1 MDFIEKIKIILPKE
15 KNLDLVIREV
25 KIDYNLVELIF
36 FSSLCNEDRLIY
48 LISSIKKKKINRQ
61 IIYRINN
68 SQVKKIYKEEDAL
81 HSLFDGE
88 ALLFVSS
95 SYALKIDVR
104 NYPLRGIEEPEAEKA
119 IRGSKDGFNE
129 SLNTSI
135 ALIRRRIKTHHLK
148 IEPYI
153 I

>member
-1 MDFIEKIKIILPKE
+1 M
-15 KNLDLVIREV
+15 N
-25 KIDYNLVELIF
+25 
-36 FSSLCNEDRLIY
+36 
-48 LISSIKKKKINRQ
+48 IKKKKINRQ

-81 HSLFDGE
+81 HSLFEGE

-119 IRGSKDGFNE
+119 ISEDCIDLISNAIRALEKIEGIEKKYLE
-129 SLNTSI
+129 TNTS
-135 ALIRRRIKTHHLK
+135 LK
-148 IEPYI
+148 NIYYRTLKSI
-153 I
+153 N

>member
-25 KIDYNLVELIF
+25 KIDYNLVELMF

-68 SQVKKIYKEEDAL
+68 SQVKKIYKEEHAL
-81 HSLFDGE
+81 HSLFDG
-88 ALLFVSS
+88 L
-95 SYALKIDVR
+95 
-104 NYPLRGIEEPEAEKA
+104 A
-119 IRGSKDGFNE
+119 IGS
-129 SLNTSI
+129 SI
-135 ALIRRRIKTHHLK
+135 ASTNVELIHTIFWAILLHKVSASLGVGIFIRQLHIPFKQCNLSNRFFHI
-148 IEPYI
+148 
-153 I
+153 

>member
-25 KIDYNLVELIF
+25 KIDYNLVELMF

-68 SQVKKIYKEEDAL
+68 
-81 HSLFDGE
+81 
-88 ALLFVSS
+88 
-95 SYALKIDVR
+95 
-104 NYPLRGIEEPEAEKA
+104 
-119 IRGSKDGFNE
+119 
-129 SLNTSI
+129 
-135 ALIRRRIKTHHLK
+135 
-148 IEPYI
+148 
-153 I
+153 